1 MLLVTGI
8 TGRSGEYFVKE
19 LIDNN
24 YKGSIRCIVRENSDT
39 SQLDAS
45 VLNIEKVVGDLN
57 DQEFMNEV
65 LKNIETVL
73 HIGSITYSI
82 SLAKA
87 AVLNNVKRLILVHT
101 TGIYSKY
108 KSASEEYKNI
118 ELNVEKIIRESNS
131 KIGLIYLRPTMIFGS
146 TNDMNMI
153 IFIKMVDRLRLFPV
167 VAKGKNLLQPVNRRD
182 LGKAYLQILL
192 KSEIVNGDY
201 ILSGERPLSTIEIF
215 KLISDGLNKKT
226 IFISFPLGLCV
237 ICARLIKFCTLG
249 KIDYVEKVQRMGED
263 RNFPHE
269 LAYID
274 FGYQPM
280 PFKEGLNIEIQEYL
294 SERMSKNK

>member
-45 VLNIEKVVGDLN
+45 GLNIEKIVGDLSN
-57 DQEFMNEV
+57 QEFMNLA

-73 HIGSITYSI
+73 HIGSITNSI
-82 SLAKA
+82 PVANA
-87 AVLNNVKRLILVHT
+87 AVLNNVSRLILVHT

-182 LGKAYLQILL
+182 LGKAYFQILV
-192 KSEIVNGDY
+192 KSEIVDGDY

-237 ICARLIKFCTLG
+237 ICARLIKLCTLG
-249 KIDYVEKVQRMGED
+249 KIDYVEKVQRMGEN

-269 LAYID
+269 LAYNA

-280 PFKEGLNIEIQEYL
+280 PFEEGLNIEIQEYL
-294 SERMSKNK
+294 LERMSKK